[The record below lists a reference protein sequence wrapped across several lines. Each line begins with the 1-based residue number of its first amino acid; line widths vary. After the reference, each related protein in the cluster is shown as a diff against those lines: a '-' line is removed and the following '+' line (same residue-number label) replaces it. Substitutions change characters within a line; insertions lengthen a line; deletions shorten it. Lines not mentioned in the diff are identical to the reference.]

1 MDPRDIFIRP
11 AAPSDAARVTELA
24 NALST
29 HEGLAPDVYDARKVR
44 DDMIGDGRALD
55 VLVAEDAGHILG
67 YASYQDHY
75 DTDVGARGL
84 WLAELYVAEEA
95 RRRGIARQLMAAL
108 ARIATERG
116 LVSIGWAVRIANRRA
131 RDFYEIIGANDDD
144 TRLLALEGAALASL
158 AQDDD
163 SNDRPDDVED
173 ISLALE
179 RLKNPEK
186 RWTQDELEKGL
197 DLED

>member
-1 MDPRDIFIRP
+1 M
-11 AAPSDAARVTELA
+11 
-24 NALST
+24 
-29 HEGLAPDVYDARKVR
+29 APDVYDARKVR
-44 DDMIGDGRALD
+44 DDMIGDRRALD
-55 VLVAEDAGHILG
+55 VLVAEDAGRIVG

-108 ARIATERG
+108 ARIAAERG
-116 LVSIGWAVRIANRRA
+116 LVSIGWAVRTANRRA

-144 TRLLALEGAALASL
+144 TRLLALEGSALEALAE
-158 AQDDD
+158 ADD
-163 SNDRPDDVED
+163 SSDRADDIED
-173 ISLALE
+173 VSLALE
-179 RLKNPEK
+179 RLKNPKK
-186 RWTQDELEKGL
+186 RRIQDRLEGGL